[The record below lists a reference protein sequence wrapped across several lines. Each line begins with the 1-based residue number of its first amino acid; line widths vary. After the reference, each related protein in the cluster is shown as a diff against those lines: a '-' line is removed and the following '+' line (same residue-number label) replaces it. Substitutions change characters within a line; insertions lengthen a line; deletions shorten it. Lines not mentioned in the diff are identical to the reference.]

1 MMVHLP
7 ACVNKVINFVI
18 RWIDVGF
25 MFYLFV
31 CLTNYRIY
39 FSCIK
44 HYPDSKAPW
53 WNWPLYND
61 WSIDGR
67 MPNYEENVQATEDNH
82 LYPIETTALSNKENL
97 KEIFDQKVLE
107 KKLILLD
114 DPAMQVFIEGNESG
128 VFFDTEKCGNCEVSY
143 NTSRR
148 SEAAAV
154 IYHFSG
160 MRKKQ
165 PMRPRSSTNQLYVW
179 MNQESPQ
186 TMYNND
192 IGHLKYFDKE
202 FNMTMTYRRD
212 SDVYFPYSTL
222 WEVNEAI
229 QKNQQ
234 LENVDLLLASKTK
247 LIAWAAGNC
256 MYTKG
261 AGFRLQ
267 MMLQLLEAGLPV
279 EIFGSCLGHRL
290 PGGWTDLPEALSEY
304 KFYFSLENSYHCRD
318 YMTEKIWW
326 NALRSGV
333 VPVIWG
339 PLRSDVE
346 TLLPTGSFIFVED
359 YSSPEALV
367 KHILYLERHTS
378 EYLKY
383 FQWRNQPPATLQR
396 KGGDILNYDVTGF
409 CQLCYMLHHDDAV
422 EKETGKRPTRIVNS
436 LFDWWFIEETKE
448 CLAPRRFSEIVHA
461 IVTKLLIHN
470 EYYYKFLTY
479 HRFYTVLFLLLLFV
493 LGWRRYKKFKRSS
506 PNQHAVS
513 RDFKRTV

>member
-1 MMVHLP
+1 MVHLP
-7 ACVNKVINFVI
+7 ACFNKVLNFVI
-18 RWIDVGF
+18 RWFDVWF
-25 MFYLFV
+25 MIYLFV
-31 CLTNYRIY
+31 YLANYRIY
-39 FSCIK
+39 FSSIK
-44 HYPDSKAPW
+44 HYPDNKTPW
-53 WNWPLYND
+53 WKWPQYND

-67 MPNYEENVQATEDNH
+67 MPNYEENVQATKDDR
-82 LYPIETTALSNKENL
+82 LYPMETTALSNKEKL
-97 KEIFDQKVLE
+97 KEIVDQKVLE
-107 KKLILLD
+107 KKFILLD
-114 DPAMQVFIEGNESG
+114 DPAIQAFIGGNESG
-128 VFFDTEKCGNCEVSY
+128 MFLDTEKCGNCEVNY

-154 IYHFSG
+154 VYHFSG

-179 MNQESPQ
+179 TNQESPQ

-222 WEVNEAI
+222 WEVNQAI

-234 LENVDLLLASKTK
+234 LKNVDLLLASKTK

-279 EIFGSCLGHRL
+279 EIFGGCLGHRL
-290 PGGWTDLPEALSEY
+290 PGGWTDLPEVLSEY

-346 TLLPTGSFIFVED
+346 TLLPVGSFIFVED
-359 YSSPEALV
+359 YSSPKALV

-378 EYLKY
+378 EYIKY
-383 FQWRNQPPATLQR
+383 FQWRNQPPPTLKR
-396 KGGDILNYDVTGF
+396 KRGDILNYDVTGF

-422 EKETGKRPTRIVNS
+422 EKETGRRPTRIVNS
-436 LFDWWFIEETKE
+436 LFDWWFLEETKE

-461 IVTKLLIHN
+461 IVTKMLIHK

-479 HRFYTVLFLLLLFV
+479 QRFYTVLFVLLLFV

-506 PNQHAVS
+506 PNQHVVS